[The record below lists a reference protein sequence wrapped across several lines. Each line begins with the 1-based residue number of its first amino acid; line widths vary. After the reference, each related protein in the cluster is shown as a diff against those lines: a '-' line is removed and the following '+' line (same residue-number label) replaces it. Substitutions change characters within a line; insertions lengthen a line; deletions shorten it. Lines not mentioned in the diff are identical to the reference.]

1 MKPIREV
8 AKYYG
13 SQRKLAKA
21 MNTQQSQ
28 IAKWIKRGAMV
39 NPDGELWYKQR
50 DGVEGLALYVEE
62 GGGE

>member
-13 SQRKLAKA
+13 SQRKLAKL

-28 IAKWIKRGAMV
+28 IAKWIKRGALV
-39 NPDGELWYKQR
+39 KPDGAVWYEQRKGVDGLELF
-50 DGVEGLALYVEE
+50 VEGEE
-62 GGGE
+62 

>member
-13 SQRKLAKA
+13 SQRKLAKL

-28 IAKWIKRGAMV
+28 IAKWIKRGALV
-39 NPDGELWYKQR
+39 KPDGAVWYEQR
-50 DGVEGLALYVEE
+50 KGVDGLVLFVD
-62 GGGE
+62 GGEE